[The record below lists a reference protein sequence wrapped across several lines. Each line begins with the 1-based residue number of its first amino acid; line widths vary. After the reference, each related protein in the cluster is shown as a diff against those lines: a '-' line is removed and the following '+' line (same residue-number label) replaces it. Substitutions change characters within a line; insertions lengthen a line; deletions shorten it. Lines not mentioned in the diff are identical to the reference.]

1 MCCGFNGNFLCFT
14 DDTCIAGILNSSQTQ
29 IYVCEREK
37 ETRRDIEKCV
47 SVEPE
52 AIQHLGNTCKLQ
64 ADGQFN
70 TYLDKLRI

>member
-1 MCCGFNGNFLCFT
+1 MGGFYVFT
-14 DDTCIAGILNSSQTQ
+14 DTCIAGILNSSQTQ
-29 IYVCEREK
+29 ISVCERE
-37 ETRRDIEKCV
+37 TRRDTEKCV